1 MKNPNS
7 LMNRSK
13 SIHESKQSLDL
24 DFSKLAPKKLN
35 NGIKQNKGKGGFK
48 LSQMMYRPTDTM
60 TSELQKEEENTVDA
74 KKVIEDSFREAA
86 EEKAAELKL
95 KNAVPVKAKAV
106 PKAMPS
112 KLDQICGKIERKLES
127 AQGKFVPEVKL

>member
-1 MKNPNS
+1 
-7 LMNRSK
+7 
-13 SIHESKQSLDL
+13 
-24 DFSKLAPKKLN
+24 
-35 NGIKQNKGKGGFK
+35 
-48 LSQMMYRPTDTM
+48 MMYRPTDTM

-112 KLDQICGKIERKLES
+112 KLD
-127 AQGKFVPEVKL
+127 